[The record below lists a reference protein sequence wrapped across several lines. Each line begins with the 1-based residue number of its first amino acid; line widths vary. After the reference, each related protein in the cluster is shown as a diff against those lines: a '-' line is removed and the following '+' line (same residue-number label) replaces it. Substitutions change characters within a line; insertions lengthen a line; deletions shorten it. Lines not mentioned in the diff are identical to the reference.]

1 MADEIE
7 KYNEEVN
14 AVLEDPELDINEKL
28 IKALEIA
35 SKYNIEQN
43 GQIRTLKKT
52 L

>member
-14 AVLEDPELDINEKL
+14 VVLEDPELEVHEKL

-35 SKYNIEQN
+35 NKYNFEKN
-43 GQIRTLKKT
+43 G
-52 L
+52 